1 MVLREHHMDPPV
13 VLIKALGTNGLSSHK
28 ASVGAWIE
36 RAAREGERKGAQLQ
50 SNQAGASLA
59 QLA

>member
-1 MVLREHHMDPPV
+1 MDPPV